1 MKHCLTDVIDRRR
14 TLLAK
19 IDEQRTEV
27 AALSRQWHKPLLAAE
42 SGLKAIRYL
51 RAHPGMVIGSV
62 AVLVLWRRKG
72 LLRFARICWRNYPV
86 LLSFGLK
93 ILPFIRPAT
102 GKARKPRS

>member
-1 MKHCLTDVIDRRR
+1 MKHSLTDILNRRR
-14 TLLAK
+14 TLLAR
-19 IDEQRTEV
+19 IDDQRMEV
-27 AALSRQWHKPLLAAE
+27 AALSRQWHTPLLAAE

-51 RAHPGMVIGSV
+51 RAHPGVIIGSV

-72 LLRFARICWRNYPV
+72 LLHFARTCWRNYPV

-102 GKARKPRS
+102 GKARKPGS

>member
-1 MKHCLTDVIDRRR
+1 MKHSLADILNRRR
-14 TLLAK
+14 TLLAR
-19 IDEQRTEV
+19 IDDQRMEV
-27 AALSRQWHKPLLAAE
+27 AALSRQWHTPLLAAE

-51 RAHPGMVIGSV
+51 RAHPGVVIGSV

-72 LLRFARICWRNYPV
+72 LLNLARIGWRNYPA

-102 GKARKPRS
+102 GKTRKPGS